1 MTTENNKISP
11 LFTLN
16 YIKDT
21 LKSKKTMSNAELSIF
36 ENLFNKVD
44 KEDLNGNLFQDGE
57 SDKILNSNEQSKL
70 KQLLKNRYPKIY
82 NAVSKVLVEFDNM
95 TSNEILTHNIM
106 LQNDWGLVFNHTLS
120 LHNLKDINIEN
131 FMDMKKLH
139 LRTPL
144 LTKIAMDS
152 VYADSKADRNSMIL
166 EKFNEFAN
174 YLLKKAK
181 ERNVYYKDF
190 EKNIND
196 TYEKKDLKYFA
207 IAIDRLADRILIDT
221 DKDKTITASKRAIE
235 LKDPNGCIDENFIQG
250 YTGDCWFISALES
263 ICTDKNILDKVNK
276 MIAVNKENGAIKSVT
291 VNIQG
296 KDYTIDYENIK
307 RANEYSTGD
316 MDVRALEMAIN
327 QFMHENDLG
336 DIHLGGTMAKAF
348 TYLFGKDNIEIND
361 YRYDPEEYINNI
373 KTLCGKDE
381 RFLSG
386 ISIGAGDSNKKLYAF
401 DENGNKYELSYSHA
415 YNYNKIDTE
424 YLYFNDPKAS
434 NKELKMKISDFKN
447 IENAGGTIIKF
458 K

>member
-1 MTTENNKISP
+1 
-11 LFTLN
+11 
-16 YIKDT
+16 
-21 LKSKKTMSNAELSIF
+21 
-36 ENLFNKVD
+36 
-44 KEDLNGNLFQDGE
+44 
-57 SDKILNSNEQSKL
+57 
-70 KQLLKNRYPKIY
+70 
-82 NAVSKVLVEFDNM
+82 
-95 TSNEILTHNIM
+95 
-106 LQNDWGLVFNHTLS
+106 
-120 LHNLKDINIEN
+120 
-131 FMDMKKLH
+131 
-139 LRTPL
+139 
-144 LTKIAMDS
+144 
-152 VYADSKADRNSMIL
+152 
-166 EKFNEFAN
+166 
-174 YLLKKAK
+174 
-181 ERNVYYKDF
+181 
-190 EKNIND
+190 
-196 TYEKKDLKYFA
+196 
-207 IAIDRLADRILIDT
+207 
-221 DKDKTITASKRAIE
+221 
-235 LKDPNGCIDENFIQG
+235 
-250 YTGDCWFISALES
+250 
-263 ICTDKNILDKVNK
+263 

-386 ISIGAGDSNKKLYAF
+386 ISLGAGDSNKKLYAF